1 MQVSEQEILTIY
13 YKGYS
18 ALASLHGLL
27 YQARKDFFQDGG
39 LHKKKEHLSYLEDGL
54 MVQVRYA
61 LSAGTFAWE
70 KHGDRCLMEQV
81 SSTPDGWALSYYNE
95 NGSIRS
101 RIQFN
106 KEHHLEQAEF
116 FAPDGSVQE
125 LLSASTEKPGTL
137 TLTRK
142 EQNGEENHTVLLAC
156 PIFMGTAEQA
166 RIDSEVGEPQVIA
179 ARLDG
184 DVCYCSQEEYQKR
197 IELQERLKSGAI
209 SLIPIFTPD
218 KPASAPPTI
227 EEKKNEKKKLSNP
240 LANPEP
246 QIGIADLMEQI
257 RKMEE
262 GLGIRHGEICRNSQ
276 LMQDLPKKDS
286 TQPDVPEAQCNPCE
300 EATPEQEEKI
310 PPVRYTVAKCG
321 FDGTVRAPGLSAPI
335 APELPEVAEE
345 IPPAVHHIVIS
356 QTEHYLYYGEL
367 LGGERHGRG
376 RTEMPGGNTAYEG
389 TYSRGMRDGFGAFY
403 YRTGRLCY
411 AGSWRNNLR
420 DGAGVGFRPDGS
432 GLYAGM
438 WQGDRPGTS
447 GAVLG
452 ADGAVCYAG
461 ALQDGQRHGVGV
473 SFRRKDGTLLVA
485 RWQNGVPSGEVTLFD
500 ANGCICYSGEWKNGV
515 RHGVGTSYTPN
526 GQIEFSGEWQ
536 NGSPVCGE

>member
-27 YQARKDFFQDGG
+27 YHARKDFFEAGG
-39 LHKKKEHLSYLEDGL
+39 LHKKKERLSFLEDGL
-54 MVQVRYA
+54 MVQVRYT
-61 LSAGTFAWE
+61 LSSGSFVWE
-70 KHGDRCLMEQV
+70 KHSERRLMEQV
-81 SSTPDGWALSYYNE
+81 SSTPDGWTLSYYNE
-95 NGSIRS
+95 NGSLRS
-101 RIQFN
+101 RIRWN
-106 KEHHLEQAEF
+106 KEHHFEQAEF
-116 FAPDGSVQE
+116 FAPDGTVQE
-125 LLSASTEKPGTL
+125 TLSSSVEQVGTL
-137 TLTRK
+137 MLTRK
-142 EQNGEENHTVLLAC
+142 EQSGEECHTVLVAC

-184 DVCYCSQEEYQKR
+184 DVCYCTEEEYQKR
-197 IELQERLKSGAI
+197 IELQERLKSGAV
-209 SLIPIFTPD
+209 SLIPVFKPD
-218 KPASAPPTI
+218 KLSSAPPTI
-227 EEKKNEKKKLSNP
+227 EEKKDENKKCFAPCVNP
-240 LANPEP
+240 AP
-246 QIGIADLMEQI
+246 QIGVADLMEQI

-262 GLGIRHGEICRNSQ
+262 GLGIRYGEICRNSQ

-286 TQPDVPEAQCNPCE
+286 TQPDVPEVRCNPCK
-300 EATPEQEEKI
+300 EAKFEPVEKT
-310 PPVRYTVAKCG
+310 PPVRYTVAKRG
-321 FDGTVRAPGLSAPI
+321 FDGTVRAPGLTTPVQ
-335 APELPEVAEE
+335 PEIPEAAEE
-345 IPPAVHHIVIS
+345 IPRAVHHIVIS
-356 QTEHYLYYGEL
+356 QTEQYLYYGEL
-367 LGGERHGRG
+367 LGGLRHGRG

-389 TYSRGMRDGFGAFY
+389 TYSRGKRDGFGAFY

-411 AGSWRNNLR
+411 AGSWRNNCR

-438 WQGDRPGTS
+438 WQGDRPGAS

-485 RWQNGVPSGEVTLFD
+485 RWQNGVPSGKITLFD

-515 RHGVGTSYTPN
+515 RHGAGTSYTPN
-526 GQIEFSGEWQ
+526 GQIEFSGKWQ
-536 NGSPVCGE
+536 FGKPVYGE